1 MTEYGRGQG
10 SEPWH
15 PEDPLYGD
23 VGYAGQRP
31 GGAQSPYGGAQ
42 PPHYPQQP
50 QQHHGDWG
58 GPHAQQGAYG
68 QGQQGYQQY
77 PQQGQPYPQQG
88 QPQQGQPYPQQG
100 QPQQG
105 QPQYGGQQY
114 PQGGQPYPGQQ
125 SYPGQEQYPGQHP
138 QPGYEDAAWGGGQ
151 AGQQG
156 RVPYPADPYA
166 AQGGAYGAEQSA
178 PHPGP
183 PEEHPPSPP
192 PNGRRAEAEPE
203 PDWDPGPDR
212 GEHAF
217 FAGGGGDDGDDDGD
231 DEPQDGRGDRRGRG
245 GKGKKRRGGCAGLA
259 IALVVVG
266 GLGGAGYLGYRYYEN
281 RFGTAPDYAGTG
293 SAEQITVTI
302 PGGSTGAGIG
312 RVLKQAGVV
321 KSVDAFVAAQE
332 QNPDGKTI
340 QAGTYTLHKQMSA
353 ASAVE
358 LMLSPKSKNNLIIA
372 EGWRNAKVY
381 EAIDGRLQLKP
392 GTTKDIAHQEWKSF
406 GLPDWADT
414 DKNVKDPL
422 EGFLYPSSYPVA
434 KGMKPEA
441 VLKQM
446 VATAKQKYGEYGIET
461 KAQSLN
467 LKNPLQVLTVASL
480 VQAEGKYKHDFEKVS
495 TVVYNRLKPNNTET
509 NGRLDFDSTVN
520 YMRGESKLATGSV
533 DELRRL
539 DDPYNTYRIQGLPP
553 GPIDNPGEVAIK
565 AALAP
570 AKGNW
575 YYFVSIN
582 ENETLFAETNAEQ
595 NRNREK
601 YLEEQ
606 KKGQ

>member
-1 MTEYGRGQG
+1 MTEFGRGQG

-23 VGYAGQRP
+23 VGWRGQQPGAGQ
-31 GGAQSPYGGAQ
+31 SPHGAQ
-42 PPHYPQQP
+42 PQHYPQQP
-50 QQHHGDWG
+50 QQQQHYGWDG
-58 GPHAQQGAYG
+58 GQGQQGAYDQNHYG
-68 QGQQGYQQY
+68 QNHQGYQQY
-77 PQQGQPYPQQG
+77 PGQGPQYPQGQAQN
-88 QPQQGQPYPQQG
+88 
-100 QPQQG
+100 
-105 QPQYGGQQY
+105 GQQY
-114 PQGGQPYPGQQ
+114 PQGGPQYPQGAQQYPQGGRQYPGQQ
-125 SYPGQEQYPGQHP
+125 QP
-138 QPGYEDAAWGGGQ
+138 QPGYGDAGWGGGPQ
-151 AGQQG
+151 GQMHH
-156 RVPYPADPYA
+156 PADPSDPYG
-166 AQGGAYGAEQSA
+166 AQGGTYGGERPGLYPAPEAYPS
-178 PHPGP
+178 
-183 PEEHPPSPP
+183 PEPPSR
-192 PNGRRAEAEPE
+192 RRAEAEPE
-203 PDWDPGPDR
+203 TDWDPGPDQ

-217 FAGGGGDDGDDDGD
+217 FAGEGGDDDAD
-231 DEPQDGRGDRRGRG
+231 DELEDGRGERRGRG
-245 GKGKKRRGGCAGLA
+245 GKGKKRRNGCACLVV
-259 IALVVVG
+259 ALVMVG
-266 GLGGAGYLGYRYYEN
+266 GIGGVGYFGYRYYEN
-281 RFGTAPDYAGTG
+281 HFGAAPDYAGSG
-293 SAEQITVTI
+293 NSEQVTVTI
-302 PGGSTGAGIG
+302 PKGATGAVIG
-312 RVLKQAGVV
+312 QMLQKAGVV
-321 KSVDAFVAAQE
+321 KSVGAFVSAQE
-332 QNPDGKTI
+332 QNPKGKTL

-358 LMLSPKSKNNLIIA
+358 LMLSPASKDNLIIA
-372 EGWRNAKVY
+372 EGWRNTRIYA
-381 EAIDGRLQLKP
+381 AIDDRLKLKA
-392 GTTKDIAHQEWKSF
+392 GTTKGIAQKDWKSF

-414 DKNVKDPL
+414 GKDIKDPL
-422 EGFLYPSSYPVA
+422 EGFLYPSSYAVA

-446 VATAKQKYGEYGIET
+446 VDMSKQKYAEYGIQA

-467 LKNPLQVLTVASL
+467 LQNPLQVLTVASL
-480 VQAEGKYKHDFEKVS
+480 VQAEGKYKHDFEKVA

-520 YMRGESKLATGSV
+520 YLRGESKLDTGSV
-533 DELRRL
+533 NALRQI

-565 AALAP
+565 AALDP